1 LFGNDSDCGASI
13 TQKARLTILNLKL
26 PVVSN
31 KWQCGASASGIIWG
45 LNSMTKSLGR
55 NHAAIGLLAAG
66 LLAGGGYYFYISQLQ
81 GIAANYTDSNINFGA
96 IDTAAA
102 DAACTAAA
110 GHEKLV
116 CLTGGLKKLVTPEL
130 AAKFELAYS
139 VEDARK
145 WSNFPPVGY
154 RDRVGPTLGEF
165 TLEQLGY
172 IKTILKTAASDLA
185 NEGVDELEQILNA
198 DDYLKVKADDGAGFS
213 SSNYHFALLGKP
225 ATAGTWQLYFGGHH
239 FAFANTYTD
248 GKLTGASPS
257 FRGVEPFT
265 KFSQN
270 GRDNEP
276 MAQEQA
282 AFAAML
288 KSLSTEEAAK
298 AKLAQTYTNI
308 IAGPQQDNAFP
319 STREGIRAGDLPSE
333 KQALVLAAIETYVRD
348 IATTDADAIMAR
360 YTGELAETFLAFSGT
375 AGVNAENDYIR
386 IDGPSVWIEFSM
398 QPGRSIPGMHPH
410 SVWRDRTS
418 DYGGNS

>member
-1 LFGNDSDCGASI
+1 M
-13 TQKARLTILNLKL
+13 TQS
-26 PVVSN
+26 V
-31 KWQCGASASGIIWG
+31 
-45 LNSMTKSLGR
+45 GR
-55 NHAAIGLLAAG
+55 NSKAIMLLATA
-66 LLAGGGYYFYISQLQ
+66 LLAGGGYYFYTSQLQ
-81 GIAANYTDSNINFGA
+81 GIAANYTDSNIEFGGL
-96 IDTAAA
+96 DTGAA
-102 DAACTAAA
+102 DAACAAAA
-110 GHEKLV
+110 GHERLV
-116 CLTGGLKKLVTPEL
+116 CLTDGLKQLITPEL
-130 AAKFELAYS
+130 AAKLELAYS
-139 VEDARK
+139 VEEARK

-154 RDRVGPTLGEF
+154 PDRVGPTLGKF
-165 TLEQLGY
+165 TPEQLGY
-172 IKTILKTAASDLA
+172 IKAILKTAASDLG
-185 NEGVDELEQILNA
+185 NEGVDELEQVLNA
-198 DDYLKVKADDGAGFS
+198 DDYLKAKADDGAGFS

-225 ATAGTWQLYFGGHH
+225 AATGTWQLYFGGHH
-239 FAFANTYTD
+239 FAFANTYSD
-248 GKLTGASPS
+248 GELTGASPS

-288 KSLSTEEAAK
+288 KALAPEEAAK

-319 STREGIRAGDLPSE
+319 ATREGIRAGNLSAD

-348 IATTDADAIMAR
+348 ISTTDADAIMAR
-360 YTGELAETFLAFSGT
+360 YTGELAETFVAFSGT
-375 AGVNAENDYIR
+375 ADVNAENDYVR